1 MVSGLVV
8 IALSLFPLSASA
20 DDDPCRETGIYILN
34 QTQVHQWFTRNEGPC
49 THWTH
54 HYSLTI
60 KPEDA
65 LLIYS
70 DLECKAEYFSKN
82 PTYDDYK
89 SLDVNQDCR
98 VRILLDGTL
107 SDL

>member
-1 MVSGLVV
+1 MVMTLNS
-8 IALSLFPLSASA
+8 FPPSASA
-20 DDDPCRETGIYILN
+20 DEDPCRETGIYILN

-54 HYSLTI
+54 HYLLTI

-65 LLIYS
+65 LLIYR
-70 DLECKAEYFSKN
+70 DLECKTEYFSKN
-82 PTYDDYK
+82 PTYHDYK
-89 SLDVNQDCR
+89 SVDANQDCK
-98 VRILLDGTL
+98 VRILLDSTL